1 VPIRRR
7 PDRRSAGIV
16 SARLNPLA
24 LRGVVLPETG
34 TAQIEMESGPDT
46 APRLNQSLEQ
56 FEVAFE
62 QEMAAERRR
71 RKQLRQRAANRSR
84 ARRIARTESHGKVR
98 FSVLFLALSL
108 TVVAVVVV
116 MFETLAWLM
125 G

>member
-1 VPIRRR
+1 MQEIVHTR
-7 PDRRSAGIV
+7 PHSDMPTDTV
-16 SARLNPLA
+16 
-24 LRGVVLPETG
+24 
-34 TAQIEMESGPDT
+34 ESSHP

-98 FSVLFLALSL
+98 FSVLFIALTL
-108 TVVAVVVV
+108 TVVAVGGSMFPTFVPLVV
-116 MFETLAWLM
+116 
-125 G
+125 

>member
-1 VPIRRR
+1 LQI
-7 PDRRSAGIV
+7 
-16 SARLNPLA
+16 A
-24 LRGVVLPETG
+24 LGGVLLPGVAIATR
-34 TAQIEMESGPDT
+34 EMESGPDT
-46 APRLNQSLEQ
+46 ASKLNQSLEQ

-98 FSVLFLALSL
+98 FSVLFIALSL